1 MIALKIYNPDLK
13 KELVD
18 ELMMLDRDYFQLDK
32 PVPFIKG
39 LTLYPVNIK
48 YYDEF
53 LACTACLTLNR
64 LEDSEG
70 IMLNNIG
77 YLIKKMTEQGIQG
90 AVWAAQFSRL
100 CELVFNITNGI
111 RCTKCGKVHSHSLIM
126 ALTEE
131 QRKDFHCDC
140 GSQDFE
146 GVIRCRNNPETKK
159 PEIIVMGIPITS
171 KDFDRLRQIVMYQ
184 NLPDFKDDS
193 WVDPDV
199 KEDQRAK
206 QELLAKKNKGGN
218 ATLERKIVCVSAK
231 TSYKIQELYELSI
244 RKFLMLLSA
253 VDDAMTYETTRI
265 GLMTGMVSTKE
276 PLQHWIYKSEDEDLY
291 GAAVDAQVFK
301 DSVSNA

>member
-39 LTLYPVNIK
+39 LTLYPVNVK

-100 CELVFNITNGI
+100 CELIFNITNGI
-111 RCTKCGKVHSHSLIM
+111 RCTKCGKVHSHSSIM

-199 KEDQRAK
+199 KEDQRAN
-206 QELLAKKNKGGN
+206 KNCSQ
-218 ATLERKIVCVSAK
+218 RKTKV
-231 TSYKIQELYELSI
+231 E
-244 RKFLMLLSA
+244 MLLLKERLFA
-253 VDDAMTYETTRI
+253 FLRKHH
-265 GLMTGMVSTKE
+265 TK
-276 PLQHWIYKSEDEDLY
+276 
-291 GAAVDAQVFK
+291 FK
-301 DSVSNA
+301 NCMNLA